1 MSRQQGGYIG
11 FRRVPAASAVNSAAS
26 GMWKLR
32 EAEAMRRAGTWPTAG
47 NFVATIAGLQLWLD
61 ASDAS
66 TLFNA
71 TTGGS
76 LVAADGAVARWE
88 DKSGNARHA
97 TQGTS
102 GSRPIRK
109 TALINSRDAITF
121 DGTNDQL
128 FVPASSV
135 AFGTSNFEMFIVARS
150 RAPSGSQGFFVFQ
163 DNTSGESPIIR
174 TTVADN
180 TLTVTF
186 RTTTA
191 GALDITD
198 TATYSSNSLVM
209 LGVRRA
215 SSTITATKNGSAFGS
230 SAISGSF
237 GATSVTP
244 GVGAYFDSNSLSAWF
259 LDGEICEIIIYNS
272 ALSTTDRNS
281 VESYLMTKWA
291 IT

>member
-1 MSRQQGGYIG
+1 MSRARGGYIG
-11 FRRVPAASAVNSAAS
+11 FNRVPAAAGVNSAAS
-26 GMWKLR
+26 GVWTLR
-32 EAEAMRRAGTWPTAG
+32 EAEALRRAGTWPTT
-47 NFVATIAGLQLWLD
+47 FSDPTTFSGLQLWLD

-66 TLFNA
+66 TLFDA

-76 LVAADGAVARWE
+76 LVTADGGVARWE

-97 TQGTS
+97 TQSTS
-102 GSRPIRK
+102 GNRPQRK
-109 TALINSRDAITF
+109 TALISALDAITF
-121 DGTNDQL
+121 DGTNDRL

-163 DNTSGESPIIR
+163 DNTSGFSPIIR
-174 TTVADN
+174 TTVAAN
-180 TLTVTF
+180 NLKFTF
-186 RTTTA
+186 RTTGTTA
-191 GALDITD
+191 FDITD

-244 GVGAYFDSNSLSAWF
+244 GVGAYFDSDSLSAWF

-272 ALSTTDRNS
+272 ALSNTDRGS
-281 VESYLMTKWA
+281 VESYLMSKWG